1 MNSLTVEKYPY
12 SILLVDDEE
21 LVRENYANYLDSRFE
36 KVYEACDGS
45 DAYDTYLKKSPDI
58 IITDIQMPIMNGIE
72 FISKVRE
79 KDHSTKVIFI
89 TSHGTNEYLLESSC
103 LKLSKFLVK
112 PISRVAFKSAIE
124 IAVDELVKYKTISN
138 EYIRLSDNFSYKS
151 DSQEV
156 FHNNILVKTT
166 KKEKELLDFFFKN
179 QNKFVTYLE
188 ITQHI
193 WNESNQERVESIK
206 NILKKLRRKLP
217 SGLIE
222 NIYGIGYKLSL

>member
-1 MNSLTVEKYPY
+1 MNDLTVEKYPY
-12 SILLVDDEE
+12 SILLVDDEDLTRDNYTSYLE
-21 LVRENYANYLDSRFE
+21 SKFEN
-36 KVYEACDGS
+36 VYEAKDGH
-45 DAYDTYLKKSPDI
+45 DAYDVYLKKSPDI
-58 IITDIQMPIMNGIE
+58 IITDIKMPRMNGIE

-79 KDHSTKVIFI
+79 NDHSTKVIFM
-89 TSHGTNEYLLESSC
+89 TSHRTTDYLLESTC

-112 PISRVAFKSAIE
+112 PISRVVFKCAID
-124 IAVDELVKYKTISN
+124 IVIDELVKYKTISN
-138 EYIRLSDNFSYKS
+138 DYILLTDNFSYKS
-151 DSQEV
+151 VAQEIY
-156 FHNNILVKTT
+156 HNNILVKTT

-193 WNESNQERVESIK
+193 WNETNQERVESIK

-222 NIYGIGYKLSL
+222 NIYGVGYKLNI